1 MGRRNYLVEGG
12 SGTGKTAVCEELTH
26 RGFHAVHGDR
36 ELAYQGDPQTG
47 APVTGVAGVAAHD
60 HHLWRVEAVREL
72 VADES
77 EPVTFFCGGARNR
90 DAFIQLFDAVFVLQ
104 VDLATLHHR
113 LDARPSDEW
122 GGPGRVEE
130 RELIEHLHLTGE
142 EVPSGAIPIDAT
154 APLRQ
159 VVDEILRHCG

>member
-12 SGTGKTAVCEELTH
+12 SGTGKTAVCEELSR
-26 RGFHAVHGDR
+26 RGFHSVHGDR
-36 ELAYQGDPQTG
+36 ELAYQGDPKTG

-77 EPVTFFCGGARNR
+77 EPVTFFCGGVRNR
-90 DAFIQLFDAVFVLQ
+90 DAFIQLFDAVFVLE
-104 VDLATLHHR
+104 VDLATLRHR

-122 GGPGRVEE
+122 GGAGRTEE

-142 EVPSGAIPIDAT
+142 ELPGGAIRVDAT
-154 APLRQ
+154 APLAR